1 MTSKKMMHWE
11 ANSGDGKATIA
22 DAHDKLGKEGIKES
36 NQEAIQKEIDDAIVL
51 QTIPQLKSSGTII
64 HNKEELAKYLK
75 NHGYDDI
82 TQFINNGRKIALQ
95 LTFAKGV
102 KNIWLYYGI
111 IFCNNFTS
119 QY

>member
-1 MTSKKMMHWE
+1 MMHWE
-11 ANSGDGKATIA
+11 ANSGDRKATIA
-22 DAHDKLGKEGIKES
+22 DAHDKLSKEGIKES

-51 QTIPQLKSSGTII
+51 QTISQLKSSGTII

-102 KNIWLYYGI
+102 KKHMAILWDYLL
-111 IFCNNFTS
+111 
-119 QY
+119 Q